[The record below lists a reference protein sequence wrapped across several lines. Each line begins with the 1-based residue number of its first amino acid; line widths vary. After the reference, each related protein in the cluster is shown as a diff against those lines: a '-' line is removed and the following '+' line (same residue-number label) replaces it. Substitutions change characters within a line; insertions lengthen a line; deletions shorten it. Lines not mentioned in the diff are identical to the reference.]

1 MAKKK
6 TRLSKREVDML
17 IRIQRKI
24 DKMRIQYDEENDI
37 ELQVDGNGTIGD
49 ALSNASGSLEII
61 LQEY

>member
-6 TRLSKREVDML
+6 TRLTKREVEML

-37 ELQVDGNGTIGD
+37 ELQVDGNGTIGE
-49 ALSNASGSLEII
+49 ALSGASGSLEII